1 MPTIT
6 ENRAI
11 FERYAWP
18 ERGDEWSH
26 EWGSSRM
33 VFFGTVVPRIAA
45 FVPCEHIL
53 EIATGYGR
61 CTQYVVGMAEKQFTG
76 VDLAENCVRACRE
89 RFAGCPYARF
99 EQGDGKSLPFVEDA
113 SVDFAFSFDSLVHAD
128 AEAMQGYV
136 AELARTLRPGAYAF
150 LHHSNLGAYVDG
162 PTGQPTVPSPEFRDV
177 TVSGE
182 AVRAWATEHGL
193 ACLAQELLNWHSPHY
208 TDCISLLRR
217 GEVSGAPIVSR
228 HPDLAAEYRNLRRI
242 DELFGRWQTPAS
254 QA

>member
-18 ERGDEWSH
+18 EAGDEWSR

-33 VFFGTVVPRIAA
+33 FFFGTVMPRIAR
-45 FVPCEHIL
+45 FVPSGDIL
-53 EIATGYGR
+53 EIAPGYGR
-61 CTQYVVGMAEKQFTG
+61 CTQYLIAMAERSFVA
-76 VDLAENCVRACRE
+76 VDLAENCVEACRA
-89 RFAGCPYARF
+89 RFADAAHARF
-99 EQGDGKSLPFVEDA
+99 ELGDGKSLPFLADA

-128 AEAMQGYV
+128 AEAMRGYLR
-136 AELARTLRPGAYAF
+136 ELARTLRPGAYAF
-150 LHHSNLGAYVDG
+150 LHHSNLGACVDA
-162 PTGQPTVPSPEFRDV
+162 PTGEPTVPNPEFRDP
-177 TVSGE
+177 TVSAEG
-182 AVRAWATEHGL
+182 VRAWSTQAGL

-217 GEVSGAPIVSR
+217 SEVSGAPILGR
-228 HPDLAAEYRNLRRI
+228 HTDLAAEYRNLRRI
-242 DELFGRWQTPAS
+242 DELFG